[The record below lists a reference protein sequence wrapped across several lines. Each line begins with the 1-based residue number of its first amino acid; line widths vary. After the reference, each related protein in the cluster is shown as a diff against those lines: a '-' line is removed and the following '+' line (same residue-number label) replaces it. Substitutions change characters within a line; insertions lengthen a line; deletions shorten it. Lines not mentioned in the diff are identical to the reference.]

1 MDEQENS
8 AGQEPTEPQQ
18 PAESP
23 APGGTSP
30 ITMPA
35 AGRPQQRPR
44 GAAVRRALTSR
55 GAGWVVAAVLA
66 GAVVALS
73 VVLATSPSGVA
84 VQVPFRA
91 VGRVSIGPGGV
102 PAFYGA
108 PGIIRL
114 HGGAVRVGSNW
125 VQVIGPAQVQK
136 VGPGG
141 AQVVVPGGAVSWRVV
156 RPGGPPGPFAGRLPS
171 PFGPVVFGTVGT
183 VSSSSFTITR
193 PGQPVTVDE
202 QSSTVYRKAGN
213 TVSASAVIS
222 GARVAVLGTQNGS
235 KISAIVVAV
244 LSG

>member
-1 MDEQENS
+1 M
-8 AGQEPTEPQQ
+8 
-18 PAESP
+18 
-23 APGGTSP
+23 
-30 ITMPA
+30 MPA
-35 AGRPQQRPR
+35 AGQPQQGHR

-55 GAGWVVAAVLA
+55 GAGWVVAAALA

-84 VQVPFRA
+84 VRVPLRA
-91 VGRVSIGPGGV
+91 VGPVSIGPGGV

-108 PGIIRL
+108 PRNMRMHGWNIISIAP
-114 HGGAVRVGSNW
+114 G
-125 VQVIGPAQVQK
+125 QVQMA
-136 VGPGG
+136 GPG
-141 AQVVVPGGAVSWRVV
+141 AQVVAPNGAVSWRVV
-156 RPGGPPGPFAGRLPS
+156 SPGVSPGPFAGRLPS

-183 VSSSSFTITR
+183 VSSSSFTITS

-213 TVSASAVIS
+213 PVSASAVTS
-222 GARVAVLGTQNGS
+222 GSRVAVLGTQNGS

>member
-1 MDEQENS
+1 
-8 AGQEPTEPQQ
+8 
-18 PAESP
+18 
-23 APGGTSP
+23 
-30 ITMPA
+30 MPA
-35 AGRPQQRPR
+35 AGQSQQRHR
-44 GAAVRRALTSR
+44 GAAMRKALTSR

-73 VVLATSPSGVA
+73 VVLATSPSAVA
-84 VQVPFRA
+84 VEVPLRA
-91 VGRVSIGPGGV
+91 VGPVSIGPGGV

-108 PGIIRL
+108 PGSIRMHRWNIISIAP
-114 HGGAVRVGSNW
+114 G
-125 VQVIGPAQVQK
+125 QVQMA
-136 VGPGG
+136 GPG
-141 AQVVVPGGAVSWRVV
+141 AQVVAPNGAVSWRVV

-171 PFGPVVFGTVGT
+171 PFGPVVVGTVGS
-183 VSSSSFTITR
+183 VSSSSFTVTG

-213 TVSASAVIS
+213 PASASAVTS